1 MGQVL
6 EFKGKEKKPD
16 RKPQGVWARLKEKWR
31 DVLEKRRIEKENE
44 KRITADSATM
54 NFRTAKILV
63 AIDYGSNELLDI
75 ADATDTHGEVIYGEL
90 LDLLGRGI
98 VEKEKGSYKLS
109 AYGQKLVDKLM
120 ENEEIK
126 EYAERYEIV

>member
-1 MGQVL
+1 MGRVL
-6 EFKGKEKKPD
+6 EFKGKEKSD
-16 RKPQGVWARLKEKWR
+16 RKPQGVWARLKEKLQG
-31 DVLEKRRIEKENE
+31 VLEKRRVEKENE

-63 AIDYGSNELLDI
+63 AIDYGSDELLGI

-90 LDLLGRGI
+90 LELLGRGI
-98 VEKEKGSYKLS
+98 VEKEKGRYKLS

-120 ENEEIK
+120 ENDEIRD
-126 EYAERYEIV
+126 YADRYEIV